1 MTEVDNELFVLIEAV
16 RHSETYKQYGR
27 KLTALKSD
35 PELKKR
41 VDEYRAE
48 NYRLQNS
55 PDDGTL
61 EERIEAFEQA
71 NMELTEETRAR
82 EFLEAE
88 LALCRMLQE
97 IVDRVVSGIDFE

>member
-16 RHSETYKQYGR
+16 RHSETYKEYDR
-27 KLTALKSD
+27 KRIALKSD

-41 VDEYRAE
+41 VDNYRTE
-48 NYRLQNS
+48 IYRLQTM

-61 EERIEAFEQA
+61 EDRIDAFEQS
-71 NMELTEETRAR
+71 NLDLTEEPRAR

>member
-16 RHSETYKQYGR
+16 RHSETYKQYDR
-27 KLTALKSD
+27 KRIALNSD

-41 VDEYRAE
+41 VDAYRTE
-48 NYRLQNS
+48 NYRLQTM

-61 EERIEAFEQA
+61 EERIEAFAQA
-71 NMELTEETRAR
+71 NIELSEEPRVR
-82 EFLEAE
+82 EFLDAE

>member
-27 KLTALKSD
+27 KLIALKSD
-35 PELKKR
+35 PELK
-41 VDEYRAE
+41 E
-48 NYRLQNS
+48 NYRLQTS

-61 EERIEAFEQA
+61 EERIEAFAQA
-71 NMELTEETRAR
+71 NLELTEEPRAR
-82 EFLEAE
+82 EFLDAE